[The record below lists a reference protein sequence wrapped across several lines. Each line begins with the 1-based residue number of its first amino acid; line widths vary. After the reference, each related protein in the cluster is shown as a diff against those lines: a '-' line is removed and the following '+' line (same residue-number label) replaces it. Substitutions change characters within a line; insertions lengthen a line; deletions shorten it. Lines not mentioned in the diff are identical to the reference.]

1 MAQHQAASPLLQLAV
16 IVRQVDLA
24 RLFLARGA
32 RADERDREGLAALHY
47 ATWDGHMDLAR
58 TLLERGAD
66 ASARDARG
74 LTPLW
79 YARRLGR
86 EPMVIL
92 LRSRGAAE

>member
-1 MAQHQAASPLLQLAV
+1 
-16 IVRQVDLA
+16 
-24 RLFLARGA
+24 
-32 RADERDREGLAALHY
+32 
-47 ATWDGHMDLAR
+47 MDLAL

>member
-1 MAQHQAASPLLQLAV
+1 MLLDV
-16 IVRQVDLA
+16 VVGDC
-24 RLFLARGA
+24 A
-32 RADERDREGLAALHY
+32 RADERDREGLAPLHY
-47 ATWDGHMDLAR
+47 AAWDGHMDLAR

-86 EPMVIL
+86 EPMVML